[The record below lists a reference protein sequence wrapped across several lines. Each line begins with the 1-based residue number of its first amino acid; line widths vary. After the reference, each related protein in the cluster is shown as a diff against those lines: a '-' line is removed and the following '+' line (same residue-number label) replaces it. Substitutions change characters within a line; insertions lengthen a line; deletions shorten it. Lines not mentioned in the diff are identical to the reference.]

1 MFIPTHLVTPH
12 TDLMLQD
19 TRRNGRPLTRWEITQ
34 QASRHDRL
42 VAPYLHRDERETR
55 HDTPHHP
62 THNRPDAGSR
72 RRAAGPAAR
81 LIHDVRQNGPPQH
94 VWRAVLR
101 PAAYPFTAADVWPWM
116 K

>member
-55 HDTPHHP
+55 HDTPHQERLGSIRR
-62 THNRPDAGSR
+62 TIARMLVRAGV
-72 RRAAGPAAR
+72 R
-81 LIHDVRQNGPPQH
+81 LDPQL
-94 VWRAVLR
+94 A
-101 PAAYPFTAADVWPWM
+101 
-116 K
+116 

>member
-42 VAPYLHRDERETR
+42 VAPYLHRAERETR
-55 HDTPHHP
+55 HDTPPQARLGGIRP
-62 THNRPDAGSR
+62 TIARMLVRAGERPAPPLASSATSA
-72 RRAAGPAAR
+72 RRARHSTRDG
-81 LIHDVRQNGPPQH
+81 
-94 VWRAVLR
+94 
-101 PAAYPFTAADVWPWM
+101 
-116 K
+116 